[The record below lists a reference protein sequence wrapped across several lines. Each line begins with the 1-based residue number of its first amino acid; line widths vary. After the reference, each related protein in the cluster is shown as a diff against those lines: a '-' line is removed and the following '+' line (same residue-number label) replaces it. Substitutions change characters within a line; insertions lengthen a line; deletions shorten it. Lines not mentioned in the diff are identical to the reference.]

1 MLIQLLQQY
10 PAKKPALVPALIVLA
25 VMIPVMSRHLWRG
38 WAREEN
44 MWGEFFG
51 CTITILLFVLLAVAA
66 WKDR

>member
-1 MLIQLLQQY
+1 MLIQLLDQY

-25 VMIPVMSRHLWRG
+25 VMSRHLWRG
-38 WAREEN
+38 WVREEK

-51 CTITILLFVLLAVAA
+51 CIISILLFVLLTVAV